1 VNELVP
7 AEDHRKPGHFWRN
20 YMRFEQFDAR
30 KNHAHVE
37 QCWHILQEN
46 CPHHYFLSW
55 GWISTWLNSLPLEQ
69 NIRFIAGFV
78 DEKPMLAFFAG
89 TTIQKHALLRSH
101 IASLNSTGNPHFDKI
116 YIEYNAVLAHPQ
128 VKLDIE
134 LFLHACKEIP
144 WDELR
149 LPGLS
154 AQFVPQL
161 DNLHEKPQKYNAVI
175 EEIPPAFYIDL
186 EKVRQKNM
194 NYLGMLSANKRSQIR
209 RSIKEYEKD
218 GPIEITEAQT
228 TQEAL
233 LFLERLAEY
242 HQKEWQQRGK
252 DGAFSNNYF
261 FRFHRS
267 LISQRFQHG
276 EIQLLRIATPGIE
289 LGYLYNFVYQGWVY
303 CYQSGFNYLS
313 SNQFRPSLISD
324 YFAILHNARLGH
336 RVYDFMAGE
345 SEYKRSLST
354 DSEPMYWLRLI
365 RSRPGFLTG
374 RMFFAAKNT
383 SRQFPVI
390 YNLLK
395 WLKNQISRRNNER

>member
-1 VNELVP
+1 MN
-7 AEDHRKPGHFWRN
+7 
-20 YMRFEQFDAR
+20 FEQFDAR
-30 KNHAHVE
+30 KDHARVE
-37 QCWHILQEN
+37 QCWRALQDY

-69 NIRFIAGFV
+69 DVRLIAGFV
-78 DEKPMLAFFAG
+78 DEKPILAFFAG
-89 TTIQKHALLRSH
+89 TTIQKHAMLRSH
-101 IASLNSTGNPHFDKI
+101 IASLNSTGNPYFDKI

-128 VKLDIE
+128 IKLDFE
-134 LFLHACKEIP
+134 WFLRACREIP

-154 AQFVPQL
+154 AQFTSQL
-161 DNLHEKPQKYNAVI
+161 GNLHENPEKYNVVI

-186 EKVRQKNM
+186 GKVRQKNM
-194 NYLGMLSANKRSQIR
+194 DYLGLLSANKRSQIR

-228 TQEAL
+228 AQEAL

-252 DGAFSNNYF
+252 NGAFSNDYF
-261 FRFHRS
+261 FRFHRN
-267 LISQRFQHG
+267 LISQRLQYG
-276 EIQLLRIATPGIE
+276 EIQILRIATSGIE

-303 CYQSGFNYLS
+303 CYQSGFNYMSGNLY
-313 SNQFRPSLISD
+313 RPSLISD

-354 DSEPMYWLRLI
+354 DSEPMYWLRLF
-365 RSRPGFLTG
+365 RSRPGFLAG
-374 RMFFAAKNT
+374 QMFFSAKKT
-383 SRQFPVI
+383 CKRLPVI
-390 YNLLK
+390 YKLLK
-395 WLKNQISRRNNER
+395 RLKNQASS